1 MEFCSSPATRNTGG
15 QDLSPIRIA
24 RGSRE
29 TLWQRRRQRNIWGA
43 PDCQRIAVA
52 QRTTAQRQNDSSNR
66 LISNLRARRALI
78 GLSCRWELHISS
90 FSMWPRRI
98 LTPINAARRKDLNAK
113 HREDVRS
120 KIRRSWHSFARE
132 HRESRS
138 FWGVARQAD
147 IETAVRRFLRGQFF
161 GVLDPCVS
169 VVESAPISNR
179 DTVNRY
185 YESTRK
191 QGAPFNHFRSCSH
204 DRWQIRTHE
213 SGNCRC

>member
-1 MEFCSSPATRNTGG
+1 MSLVSGTPSTSVARRESIQKDRFYKTAGPYKCVMEFCSSPATRNTGG

-29 TLWQRRRQRNIWGA
+29 TLRQRRRQRNIWGA

-132 HRESRS
+132 HRERRS
-138 FWGVARQAD
+138 FGELQDKRTSKPQL
-147 IETAVRRFLRGQFF
+147 ELFLN
-161 GVLDPCVS
+161 S
-169 VVESAPISNR
+169 
-179 DTVNRY
+179 
-185 YESTRK
+185 
-191 QGAPFNHFRSCSH
+191 
-204 DRWQIRTHE
+204 
-213 SGNCRC
+213 